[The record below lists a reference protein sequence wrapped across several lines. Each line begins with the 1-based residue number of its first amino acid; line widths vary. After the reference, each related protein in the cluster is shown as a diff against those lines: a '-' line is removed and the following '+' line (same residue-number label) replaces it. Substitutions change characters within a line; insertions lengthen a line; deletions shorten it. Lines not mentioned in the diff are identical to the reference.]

1 MGLQMPKTEEVLDAA
16 DMKKRVLE
24 KLIRLEPPLQ
34 AVLPRDFNVQLHWE
48 AERGAADIHLRL
60 DRATQH
66 GQDAEALEA
75 EDIRRAGLSLS
86 TLADAHRA
94 FTGVLPCTGAW
105 ILHAGAEA
113 APMLGMFAA
122 LLAANGQ
129 MADSLRGMIGADPL
143 GMLAAEG
150 TLPMDP
156 PTIYDELAQTVLWT
170 EQHMP
175 AMRTVL
181 VDTRVY
187 HEAGASAAQEIAYAI
202 ATGVDYAEAL
212 QSRGLDLDSICHHM
226 GFCFI
231 SGTDSL
237 LDAAKFQVMAGLWR
251 KALQTLSKKTFDNG
265 TAVYVLSAIE
275 KAHSSDLDVLGTAQ
289 QQKEDEYI
297 LSRVGESMH
306 VLQPAERLL
315 QELYHQSEELLHGI
329 CLQGG
334 MLQALSK
341 GFVQK
346 QLSEALQWRLN
357 RMAQRMDPMASLPA
371 IAEEPSWIDT
381 ERIREER
388 LQAIHQYRM
397 DVDEWQRDEKL
408 SGVYLQ
414 AANGQENVVDELTAA
429 FLAGASLAEAVIALH
444 TGKMDFYIENRIV
457 PHVIKKEFLQL
468 REWTADFYREY
479 EERPNVFLCNLG
491 SADEYGASANLS
503 ADIFEPGGFMVT
515 ADQEFVTADEA
526 AHAALTAGASI
537 VVICASD
544 LRDSRLV
551 FEVAHGIKQV
561 STDILVFVAGTA
573 ESAVPQELFGGDI
586 DAVLGPDTSCLDLLP
601 WLRFREKGGRLS

>member
-75 EDIRRAGLSLS
+75 EDIRRGGLSLS

-143 GMLAAEG
+143 GMLAAEE

-251 KALQTLSKKTFDNG
+251 KALQTLSKTF
-265 TAVYVLSAIE
+265 
-275 KAHSSDLDVLGTAQ
+275 
-289 QQKEDEYI
+289 
-297 LSRVGESMH
+297 
-306 VLQPAERLL
+306 
-315 QELYHQSEELLHGI
+315 
-329 CLQGG
+329 
-334 MLQALSK
+334 
-341 GFVQK
+341 
-346 QLSEALQWRLN
+346 
-357 RMAQRMDPMASLPA
+357 
-371 IAEEPSWIDT
+371 
-381 ERIREER
+381 
-388 LQAIHQYRM
+388 
-397 DVDEWQRDEKL
+397 
-408 SGVYLQ
+408 
-414 AANGQENVVDELTAA
+414 
-429 FLAGASLAEAVIALH
+429 
-444 TGKMDFYIENRIV
+444 
-457 PHVIKKEFLQL
+457 
-468 REWTADFYREY
+468 
-479 EERPNVFLCNLG
+479 
-491 SADEYGASANLS
+491 
-503 ADIFEPGGFMVT
+503 
-515 ADQEFVTADEA
+515 
-526 AHAALTAGASI
+526 
-537 VVICASD
+537 
-544 LRDSRLV
+544 
-551 FEVAHGIKQV
+551 
-561 STDILVFVAGTA
+561 
-573 ESAVPQELFGGDI
+573 
-586 DAVLGPDTSCLDLLP
+586 
-601 WLRFREKGGRLS
+601 